1 MWNDPPQSAE
11 MHAGAVL
18 LYRAGLG
25 CITTLHFVNRNLKL
39 FHICEKITLYAK
51 TSDNHFGFCAII
63 ETRIRPIPDLRR
75 LNKK

>member
-1 MWNDPPQSAE
+1 MRV
-11 MHAGAVL
+11 GAVL

-25 CITTLHFVNRNLKL
+25 CITTLHFVNGNLKF

-51 TSDNHFGFCAII
+51 ISDNHFGFCAII
-63 ETRIRPIPDLRR
+63 ETQIRPIPNWRR